1 MSSLRYFL
9 RWDLECFSSHVNLL
23 VDIDTGDDKEDPGAP
38 GSTSQQPAQSEDDGP
53 LVLLDHLDREEEG
66 EGQGAEDDE
75 DAGDGEKK

>member
-23 VDIDTGDDKEDPGAP
+23 IDVDTGDDEEHPRPP
-38 GSTSQQPAQSEDDGP
+38 GSPCQQPAQPEDDGP